1 MLNDLARKCL
11 EGNQKAQYEL
21 YQKLAPKMLGVCM
34 RYASDQP
41 QAEDFMQEGFVRT
54 FTKLN
59 QFNFE
64 GSFEGWVRRI
74 MVNTSLELLRKEMK
88 RRYHDDIEGEGL
100 DLAGDDDILSQLNAN
115 EMIEVVQSLPPK
127 YRAVF
132 NMYAFEGYKHSEIA
146 KELGISEGTSKSNLS
161 DARRWL
167 RKRVS
172 NLFGVKR

>member
-1 MLNDLARKCL
+1 
-11 EGNQKAQYEL
+11 
-21 YQKLAPKMLGVCM
+21 M

-41 QAEDFMQEGFVRT
+41 QAEDFMQEGFVRM

-88 RRYHDDIEGEGL
+88 RKYHYDIEGEGF
-100 DLAGDDDILSQLNAN
+100 DLAGDDDVLSQLNAK
-115 EMIEVVQSLPPK
+115 EMIDVVQSLPPK
-127 YRAVF
+127 YRSVF
-132 NMYAFEGYKHSEIA
+132 NMYAFEGCKHSEIA

-161 DARRWL
+161 DARKWL